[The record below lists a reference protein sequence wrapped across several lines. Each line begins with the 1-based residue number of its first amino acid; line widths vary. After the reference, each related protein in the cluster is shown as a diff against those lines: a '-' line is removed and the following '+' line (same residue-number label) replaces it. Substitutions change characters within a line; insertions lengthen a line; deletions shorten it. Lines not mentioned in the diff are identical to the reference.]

1 MGYVWRENLSAQEWL
16 SRIAVRLEGP
26 FCTWQLDAFQ
36 GELSPLF
43 GHSIIVTCG
52 FRSCSMPVRIGV
64 TESSLTYLDC
74 LLVELSKGVQG
85 IRSGFPTHSL
95 ELPWAQCLQ
104 CRCVSLMSKFCFLHH
119 IYTVV
124 STFLSLSSHTL
135 SAFIEDSSS
144 TLLVRECLEFK
155 ELYCHNF
162 TSIPLDRC

>member
-1 MGYVWRENLSAQEWL
+1 
-16 SRIAVRLEGP
+16 
-26 FCTWQLDAFQ
+26 
-36 GELSPLF
+36 
-43 GHSIIVTCG
+43 
-52 FRSCSMPVRIGV
+52 MPVRICV

-85 IRSGFPTHSL
+85 IQSGFPTLPL

-155 ELYCHNF
+155 ELYCYNF
-162 TSIPLDRC
+162 TSIPLDRCWVPNHQGHQWCSPITSRPNFRICDKNGGWSRVVKAMGFLSALRP